1 MSENIDIV
9 TTETKRNYLVSEP
22 NFHTTKFF
30 IGKLLAIKINKTE
43 ILMNKPVYLGLS
55 ILELHKILMYQFWY
69 DYVKP
74 KYGEKA
80 KLRYMDPTVSLY
92 TKKQTD
98 DIYKDIAEV
107 VESRFDNSNYELERR
122 LPKANNKKVIELM
135 KD

>member
-1 MSENIDIV
+1 MSENIDIA

-30 IGKLLAIKINKTE
+30 IEKLLAIKINKTE

-74 KYGEKA
+74 KYGEKS
-80 KLRYMDPTVSLY
+80 KLSYMDTGSFIVS
-92 TKKQTD
+92 
-98 DIYKDIAEV
+98 
-107 VESRFDNSNYELERR
+107 
-122 LPKANNKKVIELM
+122 
-135 KD
+135 